1 MNPPARLTRSL
12 LAGAV
17 VGTAIVGLASAN
29 GAAAASPE
37 AVPALSWLA
46 DELDSTADGI
56 FVYDS
61 GFGDF
66 TDYGLTLDAVLALAL
81 GGGHGD
87 TLDRSMDAIEGSI
100 AEYISHPD
108 LGDGNGAG
116 KYAGSASKA
125 LLTEQVAGR
134 PTTIGSVVLETE
146 VRSAIRGATPT
157 ARWTGRVDADHGD
170 FSNGVTQSLAVL
182 ALSRTSGGVPA
193 AVRDFLLE
201 QQCPGGGFR
210 ISFDKVNPDFTIDE
224 AGSTRGCTAA
234 ADGDLDST
242 AFALQALLSI
252 RNDTGVSAAIA
263 NAIAFLTAPA
273 NAATNANSA
282 GLFGQALR
290 AAGETA
296 AADANAA
303 KVKALQL
310 TAAGPDVGAIVF
322 DADAKAAAP
331 GSAIAPADLSQ
342 AWRATAQGVLAL
354 ELPSYGPVVAPPT
367 TTSTT
372 GPTTTSTTAASTTS
386 TSAAAATT
394 STTAKAA
401 ATSGTIPK
409 TGSSTHDEVS
419 IGLFLVG
426 LGLAAVGQSRL
437 RGRGSS

>member
-1 MNPPARLTRSL
+1 MNLPPRLTRSL

-17 VGTAIVGLASAN
+17 LGTAIVGLGSVN

-37 AVPALSWLA
+37 ATPALAWLA
-46 DELDSTADGI
+46 DELDDTANGI

-81 GGGHGD
+81 GGGHGA
-87 TLDRSMDAIEGSI
+87 TIDRSMDEVEDDLA
-100 AEYISHPD
+100 AYISHPD
-108 LGDGNGAG
+108 FGDGNGAG

-125 LLTEQVAGR
+125 LLAEQVAGR
-134 PTTIGSVVLETE
+134 PITIGSVNLETE

-182 ALSRTSGGVPA
+182 ALSRTTGGVPA
-193 AVRDFLLE
+193 AVRDFLLD
-201 QQCPGGGFR
+201 QQCPDGGFR
-210 ISFDKVNPDFTIDE
+210 ISFDKVNPDFSIDE
-224 AGSTRGCTAA
+224 AGSTRGCTTSV
-234 ADGDLDST
+234 DSDLDST
-242 AFALQALLSI
+242 AFALEALLAI
-252 RNDTGVSAAIA
+252 RNDDGVPAAIA
-263 NAIAFLTAPA
+263 EAITFMKLPA
-273 NAATNANSA
+273 NAATNANTA
-282 GLFGQALR
+282 GLYGQALR
-290 AAGETA
+290 AAGDTA

-331 GSAIAPADLSQ
+331 GSTIAPADLSQ

-372 GPTTTSTTAASTTS
+372 GPTTTTTTAASTTS
-386 TSAAAATT
+386 TSAGAATT
-394 STTAKAA
+394 SSTAKAA
-401 ATSGTIPK
+401 ASSTIPK
-409 TGSSTHDEVS
+409 TGSSTHDELS

>member
-1 MNPPARLTRSL
+1 MNLPPRLTRSL
-12 LAGAV
+12 VAGAAL
-17 VGTAIVGLASAN
+17 GTAIVGLGSAD
-29 GAAAASPE
+29 GAAAANPE
-37 AVPALSWLA
+37 ATPALAWLA
-46 DELDSTADGI
+46 DELDDTASGI
-56 FVYDS
+56 FVYDP

-81 GGGHGD
+81 GGGHGS

-100 AEYISHPD
+100 AEYISHSD
-108 LGDGNGAG
+108 FGDGNGAG

-134 PTTIGSVVLETE
+134 PTTIGSINLETE

-193 AVRDFLLE
+193 AVRDFLLD
-201 QQCPGGGFR
+201 QQCPDGGFR
-210 ISFDKVNPDFTIDE
+210 ISFDKVNPDFSIDE
-224 AGSTRGCTAA
+224 AGSTRGCTTSVNS
-234 ADGDLDST
+234 DFDST
-242 AFALQALLSI
+242 AYALEALLSI
-252 RNDTGVSAAIA
+252 RNDDGVPAAIA
-263 NAIAFLTAPA
+263 EAIAFLKLPA

-282 GLFGQALR
+282 GLYGQALR
-290 AAGETA
+290 AAAETA

-322 DADAKAAAP
+322 DDDAKAAAP
-331 GSAIAPADLSQ
+331 GSTIAPADLSQ

-354 ELPSYGPVVAPPT
+354 ELPSFGPVVAPPT
-367 TTSTT
+367 TTSTA
-372 GPTTTSTTAASTTS
+372 AASTTS
-386 TSAAAATT
+386 TSGTAAT

>member
-1 MNPPARLTRSL
+1 MNLPPRLTRSL

-17 VGTAIVGLASAN
+17 LGTAIVGLGSAD

-37 AVPALSWLA
+37 ATPALAWLA
-46 DELDSTADGI
+46 GELDGTADGI

-81 GGGHGD
+81 GGGHAAQVD
-87 TLDRSMDAIEGSI
+87 ASMDAVESSI

-108 LGDGNGAG
+108 FGDGNGAG

-134 PTTIGSVVLETE
+134 PTTIGSVDLETE
-146 VRSAIRGATPT
+146 VRSAIRGASPSS
-157 ARWTGRVDADHGD
+157 RWTGRVDADHGD

-201 QQCPGGGFR
+201 QQCPDGGFR
-210 ISFDKVNPDFTIDE
+210 ISFDVVKPDFTIDE
-224 AGSTRGCTAA
+224 AGSTRGCTTS
-234 ADGDLDST
+234 ADSDLDAT
-242 AFALQALLSI
+242 AFALEALLSI
-252 RNDTGVSAAIA
+252 RDDDGVPAAVA
-263 NAIAFLTAPA
+263 DAIAFLELPA
-273 NAATNANSA
+273 NAATNANTA
-282 GLFGQALR
+282 GLHGQALR

-310 TAAGPDVGAIVF
+310 TDPGPDVGAIVF

-331 GSAIAPADLSQ
+331 NSTIAPADLSQ

-354 ELPSYGPVVAPPT
+354 GLPSYGPVVAPPT

-372 GPTTTSTTAASTTS
+372 GPTTTSTAAASTTS
-386 TSAAAATT
+386 TSGAAAT
-394 STTAKAA
+394 SSTAK

-409 TGSSTHDEVS
+409 TGSSAHAEVS
-419 IGLFLVG
+419 IGLLLVG